1 MHYKIME
8 KSWVKKGGVATSKVM
23 KIFSMMILSLE
34 KSKKINI
41 IYKHKNNVKLFSS
54 RF

>member
-1 MHYKIME
+1 MNYKIME

-23 KIFSMMILSLE
+23 KIFSMILSLD